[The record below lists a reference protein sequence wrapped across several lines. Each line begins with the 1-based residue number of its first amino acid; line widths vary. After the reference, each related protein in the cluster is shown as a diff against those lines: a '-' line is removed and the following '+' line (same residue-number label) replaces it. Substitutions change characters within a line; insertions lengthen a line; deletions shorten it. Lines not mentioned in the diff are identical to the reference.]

1 MSVNVKKFNF
11 NPNSKFVA
19 LLEERAEFLKAGLWS
34 NRKFLG
40 LALAVF
46 ILGLFSGYT
55 ANAAVTPTQE
65 DWDAYAQ
72 LKPVKK
78 MNYDKVYDEI
88 EADVN
93 RLSAKEVQYAINL
106 PLQLE
111 GPLNAM
117 DGKKKIKPK
126 RKTRRNA
133 RYR

>member
-1 MSVNVKKFNF
+1 MSVNVKKFKMK
-11 NPNSKFVA
+11 SKQ
-19 LLEERAEFLKAGLWS
+19 LKLIVKRSEKIQKAFWD

-46 ILGLFSGYT
+46 FIGLFSGYT

-78 MNYDKVYDEI
+78 MNYDKVYESI

-93 RLSAKEVQYAINL
+93 RLTVKEEQFAVNL

-111 GPLNAM
+111 GPMNAM
-117 DGKKKIKPK
+117 EGKKRRTK
-126 RKTRRNA
+126 RAKKVRKNS